1 MSMAGRLAGLAL
13 LFMPMA
19 AQTATA
25 ASCRAGAAY
34 GGRAPRDAVN
44 LPSPSTTEGRP
55 DAALAAR
62 LDAAFAQ
69 AADRTGAPAI
79 SAAVMTVDGSLWSAH
94 RPQGPARLHYWA
106 SAGKTLTA
114 VAILQL
120 MEEGRLSLDDAVS
133 RWIADVPDG
142 DLITVRHLL
151 EHRSGLFSV
160 NEDERWRAAPA
171 PHDVAQVLEVARR
184 HGRLFCPGTN
194 WRYSNSNYV
203 LLGAIIERIDG
214 RSLAA
219 ALEERIVRRA
229 GLEDMRILS
238 PGADISDVAPLASPA
253 GTPIDMRWPGAAGPV
268 AATPAA
274 MIGFWRAL
282 LGGRLVS
289 RATMEAMF
297 ARLYPMFGDNDFY
310 GLGVS
315 AVDVPLPA
323 GGADRWLGHLGGL
336 PGANAII
343 AFSTRR
349 RAFVAVALTGDG
361 PAPAAA
367 NLLVQVLDEGAVGS
381 DARSI
386 LDHGPTYTPLILS
399 RD

>member
-1 MSMAGRLAGLAL
+1 MRTAWRLAGLVL
-13 LFMPMA
+13 LFSAPAVVA
-19 AQTATA
+19 AT
-25 ASCRAGAAY
+25 CRAGAVY
-34 GGRAPRDAVN
+34 EGRAPRDAIA
-44 LPSPSTTEGRP
+44 LPALETTGPKRP

-69 AADRTGAPAI
+69 AAERTSAPAI
-79 SAAVMTVDGSLWSAH
+79 AAAVMIAEGSLWSAQ
-94 RPQGPARLHYWA
+94 RPQGPVRLHYWA

-120 MEEGRLSLDDAVS
+120 MEEGRLGLDDPVS
-133 RWIADVPDG
+133 RWVSNVPDG
-142 DLITVRHLL
+142 NLITVRHLL

-160 NEDERWRAAPA
+160 NEDESWRAAPA
-171 PHDVAQVLEVARR
+171 PHDVAQVIEVARR
-184 HGRLFCPGTN
+184 HGRLFCAGTN

-203 LLGAIIERIDG
+203 LLGAIIERIDE
-214 RSLAA
+214 RPLAE
-219 ALEERIVRRA
+219 ALEDRIVRRA
-229 GLEDMRILS
+229 GLEEIRILT
-238 PGADISDVAPLASPA
+238 PGADLSNVAPLASPA

-268 AATPAA
+268 AASPAA

-282 LGGRLVS
+282 FGGRLLS
-289 RATMEAMF
+289 RATVEAMF
-297 ARLYPMFGDNDFY
+297 TRLYPMFGDNDYY

-315 AVDVPLPA
+315 AVDVPMPA
-323 GGADRWLGHLGGL
+323 GGSDLWLGHLGGL

-367 NLLVQVLDEGAVGS
+367 NLLIQTLDEGAE
-381 DARSI
+381 
-386 LDHGPTYTPLILS
+386 GPAE
-399 RD
+399 